1 MAIVLFILIFII
13 CAVCMKKKKTE
24 EKMKPFTPPSQAP
37 TYRSFQFA
45 DSLEGTQASLAK
57 NRKGSSVPEYMPS
70 NFNSRIQT
78 QSSCVLHDDLHEP
91 NSGLLVR
98 DPYGVPIPARYKE
111 PTENEISMTQ
121 PIPQH
126 LILKS
131 GPPPQEAL
139 PGTPEGYE

>member
-1 MAIVLFILIFII
+1 MVFVNDDWTASPCETEGITPLGDGTALINCHCTVPGYI
-13 CAVCMKKKKTE
+13 AV
-24 EKMKPFTPPSQAP
+24 F
-37 TYRSFQFA
+37 
-45 DSLEGTQASLAK
+45 DSLEGAQASLAR
-57 NRKGSSVPEYMPS
+57 NRKNSSVPEYMPS

-126 LILKS
+126 IVRNKN
-131 GPPPQEAL
+131 
-139 PGTPEGYE
+139 

>member
-24 EKMKPFTPPSQAP
+24 EKMKPFTVQQSLVKYQLTLIFLQPPSQAP

-45 DSLEGTQASLAK
+45 DSLEGTQASLAR
-57 NRKGSSVPEYMPS
+57 NRKNSSVPEYMPS

-121 PIPQH
+121 PIPEH
-126 LILKS
+126 IVR
-131 GPPPQEAL
+131 
-139 PGTPEGYE
+139 T